1 MCYCVC
7 YSVRVCLSV
16 CLSVCLRVCT
26 CTVHCKYNSRQSFFI
41 NKKFKNHLLT
51 PHSYPSF
58 QIKGNTI
65 HTVYT
70 QSRSPGPAT
79 QHPPRSITGP
89 ARKPLAARPSVQG
102 LALGS
107 AKHQTNMR
115 LGNIGDRQNK
125 ESKVNMLETK
135 LGSCPSF
142 PPPPPPLSFCRS
154 SGVLWMQ
161 QLRTPL
167 VGAQGYPRVPSF

>member
-1 MCYCVC
+1 MKNILTISNQKILEYRCVC
-7 YSVRVCLSV
+7 ATVCVTLCACVCLSV
-16 CLSVCLRVCT
+16 CLSACVYMH
-26 CTVHCKYNSRQSFFI
+26 TVHCKYNSRQSFFI

-65 HTVYT
+65 HTLYT

-89 ARKPLAARPSVQG
+89 ARKPLAARPSVQV

-107 AKHQTNMR
+107 GKHQRNMR
-115 LGNIGDRQNK
+115 LGNIGDRKNI

-135 LGSCPSF
+135 LGSCHSFTPPS
-142 PPPPPPLSFCRS
+142 LS
-154 SGVLWMQ
+154 VAA
-161 QLRTPL
+161 
-167 VGAQGYPRVPSF
+167 VGYCGCSN